1 MITIEDYRAR
11 VGCFCSIARK
21 GKEKVPKSQN
31 CFEGGSFYWPDFLLT
46 FFMFICIMTLVLN
59 INMALLKL
67 LLLQIH
73 GDVESNPG
81 PTYKIQKTVSATFH
95 QAHMKFGNSAGTQC
109 SCNALFAICFSI
121 IKKVSIWKSWD
132 LDYILEHGDEL
143 FKSVG
148 IPRALSMNEL
158 PNNVRGYISLL
169 KLFFKNISSSDGQHQ
184 KSTLG

>member
-1 MITIEDYRAR
+1 MITIEAYRAR

-67 LLLQIH
+67 SLLQIH

-81 PTYKIQKTVSATFH
+81 PTYKIQKTVSASFH

-121 IKKVSIWKSWD
+121 IKKVSIWKSW
-132 LDYILEHGDEL
+132 LLR
-143 FKSVG
+143 SQ
-148 IPRALSMNEL
+148 
-158 PNNVRGYISLL
+158 RGGVLL
-169 KLFFKNISSSDGQHQ
+169 KFGIFFPQFQPRVAYKNVTCKKKECNSKGTSSC
-184 KSTLG
+184 